1 MDSTDKSKE
10 KKDISLLKKIHDI
23 ASECTTQFMQ

>member
-1 MDSTDKSKE
+1 MDSNDKSKE

-23 ASECTTQFMQ
+23 ASGMSTQFMQ